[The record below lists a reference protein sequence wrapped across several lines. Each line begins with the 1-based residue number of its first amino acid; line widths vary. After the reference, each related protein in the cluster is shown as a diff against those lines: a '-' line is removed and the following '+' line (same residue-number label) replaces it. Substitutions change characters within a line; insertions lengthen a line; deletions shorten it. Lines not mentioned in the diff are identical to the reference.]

1 MVAVSSK
8 HLFDRSC
15 PGLPPALEILQ
26 AIPRYSAYGASP
38 DFTKEYKMANILRYR
53 PIDDTFDD
61 LFRGFFMR
69 PVRFDG
75 QQEIQL
81 KMDVSEDDKA
91 YTVHAEMPGVK
102 KEDINVSIEGSQV
115 AISAEVKKEKEVK
128 EGEKLLRSERYFGR
142 VYRALT
148 LPQDVDED
156 TAQAKYDNGVLE
168 LVLPKRIAAK
178 ARSITIQ

>member
-1 MVAVSSK
+1 
-8 HLFDRSC
+8 
-15 PGLPPALEILQ
+15 
-26 AIPRYSAYGASP
+26 
-38 DFTKEYKMANILRYR
+38 MANILRYR

-91 YTVHAEMPGVK
+91 YTVHAEIPGVK

-115 AISAEVKKEKEVK
+115 AISAEVKNEKEVK
-128 EGEKLLRSERYFGR
+128 EGEKVLRSERYFGR

-156 TAQAKYDNGVLE
+156 TAQAKYNNGVLE

-178 ARSITIQ
+178 SRSIAIQ